1 MSDHG
6 NNIST
11 QSEVKG
17 QPFKLTVGFYYQG
30 TVVPVS
36 NPRVRLLS
44 ADSHQSVGFECVD
57 SFPLMANRTEWELNP
72 ASTANMYEVTIDPL
86 SLQIGLYKAIFQ
98 GEMTIGTTTVTQ
110 EIQGTIGLGELS
122 RSDRIVSMALA
133 LMMDDPESY
142 LFQEKV
148 HQFKAS
154 NLFKFMEKAVQH
166 INVQGSPATT
176 YTIEDLPTNMDAI
189 VVDYI
194 VAMCLFAK
202 ARLAIENDVTIND
215 SRSIQLDRHGKYM
228 AMYSALMKE
237 VNDKIAAS
245 KATQR
250 PSPQGF
256 RRHRFPY
263 FFSRMISLLP
273 QYRNVFNGYMV

>member
-1 MSDHG
+1 MSNHG

-30 TVVPVS
+30 TATAVS

-44 ADSHQSVGFECVD
+44 ADSGQVVGFGAVD

-72 ASTANMYEVTIDPL
+72 ATSANMYEVTIDPL
-86 SLQIGLYKAIFQ
+86 SLGTGLYKAIFQ
-98 GEMTIGTTTVTQ
+98 GEMTIGTKTITQ

-122 RSDRIVSMALA
+122 RADRIVSTALA
-133 LMMDDPESY
+133 LMMDEPESY

-154 NLFKFMEKAVQH
+154 NLFKFMEKAIMH
-166 INVQGSPATT
+166 INIQGSPATT
-176 YTIEDLPTNMDAI
+176 YTIDDLPSNMDAI
-189 VVDYI
+189 VIDFI
-194 VAMCLFAK
+194 VAMSLFAK
-202 ARLAIENDVTIND
+202 ARLAIENDVQISD
-215 SRSIQLDRHGKYM
+215 SRSIQTDHHGKYM
-228 AMYSALMKE
+228 AMYGALMKE
-237 VNDKIAAS
+237 VNDKIASA

-250 PSPQGF
+250 PSAQGF
-256 RRHRFPY
+256 RRNRYPWFAI
-263 FFSRMISLLP
+263 RMIGLLP
-273 QYRNVFNGYMV
+273 NHKNVFSSYTF